1 MSELTTMARP
11 YARAV
16 FELARDSKSFD
27 TWSDR
32 LQMLAAV
39 VSDPEMMKTL
49 EAPKLTHQQRASMIE
64 NVCSDYLDDK
74 GNNFVR
80 LISENGRID
89 LLTDIQQL
97 FEEYRADAEGSI
109 EATVV
114 SATDLTEE
122 QTQKIAE
129 ALNKRLQRNVRIV
142 SSTDPDLIA
151 GAIIRAG
158 DLVID
163 GTVKGRLQNLTQQIG
178 G

>member
-27 TWSDR
+27 TWSER
-32 LQMLAAV
+32 LQYLAAV
-39 VSDPEMMKTL
+39 VSDSNMTNML
-49 EAPKLTHQQRASMIE
+49 ESPKLTHQERASLIE
-64 NVCSDYLDDK
+64 SVCSDYLDDK
-74 GNNFVR
+74 GSNFVK
-80 LISENGRID
+80 LVAENSRID
-89 LLTDIQQL
+89 LLPEISQI

-114 SATDLTEE
+114 SATEMTEQ

-129 ALNKRLQRNVRIV
+129 ALNKRLQRQVRVV

-163 GTVKGRLQNLTQQIG
+163 GTVKGRLQNLTQRIAG
-178 G
+178 